1 MVYVIEPTDHWK
13 AGDRAYC
20 TRGLKRDGRWIV
32 ETGRMYRVAEA
43 RQYDGM
49 MPDGLKLEGVDV
61 GDGFWSSRFVCIRGR
76 ELPARQIKR
85 RTRHA
90 WMDAY
95 ATTSNER
102 AVADGKP
109 PCFPPE
115 YFGRAA

>member
-1 MVYVIEPTDHWK
+1 MVFVIEPTDHWK

-43 RQYDGM
+43 RQFESM
-49 MPDGLKLEGVDV
+49 MPDALKLDGVDTA
-61 GDGFWSSRFVCIRGR
+61 DIQGFWSSRFVCIRGR
-76 ELPARQIKR
+76 ELPAHQIKK
-85 RTRHA
+85 RTRQA

-102 AVADGKP
+102 AVAGGKA
-109 PCFPPE
+109 PCFPP
-115 YFGRAA
+115 